1 MEKEKFLKEYLV
13 ERKGTNSLK
22 WDALDKRFGNPDLIS
37 MWVADM
43 EFKTPKEIIEALKEK
58 VEQGVFGYSYVSD
71 DYYNAVIKWHKEKH
85 NYEIKK
91 RMVKIFNWCCNC
103 YLLVYKYFYKS

>member
-1 MEKEKFLKEYLV
+1 
-13 ERKGTNSLK
+13 
-22 WDALDKRFGNPDLIS
+22 

-91 RMVKIFNWCCNC
+91 NG
-103 YLLVYKYFYKS
+103 